1 MLSSINMAN
10 IAFILFMVFTIILL
24 FAAMVFSA
32 MAATDANKGAQ
43 KCKKNCNKYSMWAAL
58 VTGLSVALIF
68 ISLIIYIYV
77 SRKHITKY
85 LESGHK
91 LIFPSKISDL
101 SMPES
106 PGAKGW
112 RPPGARE
119 IGQ

>member
-10 IAFILFMVFTIILL
+10 VALILFMVFTIILL
-24 FAAMVFSA
+24 FVAMVFSA

-77 SRKHITKY
+77 SREHITKY
-85 LESGHK
+85 FGHSGH
-91 LIFPSKISDL
+91 SG
-101 SMPES
+101 
-106 PGAKGW
+106 GAKFPAGLDVSEL
-112 RPPGARE
+112 PDV
-119 IGQ
+119 